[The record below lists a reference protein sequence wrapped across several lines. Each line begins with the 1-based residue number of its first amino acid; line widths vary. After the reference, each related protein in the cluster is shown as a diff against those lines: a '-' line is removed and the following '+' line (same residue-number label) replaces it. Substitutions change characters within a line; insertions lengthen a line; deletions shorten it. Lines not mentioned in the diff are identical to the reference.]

1 MFRQAATAL
10 ASSGA
15 PPTATKWIREYL
27 RITYGT
33 PHVDSTEDYPAQIS
47 ALAAALTGGTSSN
60 RVHVDRLTRQA
71 LDHTVHRATN
81 AHPPWRA
88 LDQPRRWAKVEER

>member
-15 PPTATKWIREYL
+15 PSTATKWIREYL

-47 ALAAALTGGTSSN
+47 ALAAALTGGTSSK
-60 RVHVDRLTRQA
+60 RVHLDRLARQA
-71 LDHTVHRATN
+71 LEHSVAQPTATHPRWHVLGQRERWTVA
-81 AHPPWRA
+81 P
-88 LDQPRRWAKVEER
+88 Q